1 MRIESFKTVA
11 ENAADAILA
20 EINRSPMT
28 PSRLVLANL
37 VREALVNQESVELA
51 FPRLDVSWGK
61 ERTVARAMQ
70 AQVRA
75 DAAKG
80 DDFEGFGVIAL
91 IIGAIYG
98 MALAGAVGYWLA

>member
-28 PSRLVLANL
+28 PSRMVLINL
-37 VREALVNQESVELA
+37 VREALVNQECAE
-51 FPRLDVSWGK
+51 LDVPWGE

-70 AQVRA
+70 MQVRA
-75 DAAKG
+75 NAAKG

-91 IIGAIYG
+91 IIGTVYG